1 MRLLR
6 ALFKIAETP
15 AFLRSLF
22 EQMEKTMRCI
32 SNFEQLSLGF
42 YVGRP
47 DKHYVVAISYA
58 GNLAFITTES
68 FNEMLA
74 RGHAQSE
81 PFLCWRTRNSMFGS
95 IDGVL
100 GGARIFR
107 CDVEVEDDLVWL
119 VPEKEE
125 SEDLLVLTADYWQRG
140 KVTTNFVGGVQRLAT
155 VVERGYPRSFH
166 LIKLVP
172 DSGVETSTEVSTS
185 APTTSG
191 FLRTFRKGTVMTE
204 VVKDKAL
211 YLNRDLT
218 LNI

>member
-6 ALFKIAETP
+6 ALFQIAETP

-100 GGARIFR
+100 GG
-107 CDVEVEDDLVWL
+107 V
-119 VPEKEE
+119 
-125 SEDLLVLTADYWQRG
+125 
-140 KVTTNFVGGVQRLAT
+140 
-155 VVERGYPRSFH
+155 
-166 LIKLVP
+166 
-172 DSGVETSTEVSTS
+172 
-185 APTTSG
+185 
-191 FLRTFRKGTVMTE
+191 LRTFRKGTVMTE